1 MRGRRVT
8 YYLLFI
14 SLLLLLMAG
23 CSKED
28 EDRWSGI
35 DTIESTLY
43 GGAGGY
49 YALGFSFDLGKSIP
63 TNGDPRPDISV
74 IPVTDNG
81 GNVTG
86 AYLDTPILVAP
97 FGFKGEFDSAAEAS
111 AFFDN
116 LADVSGTS
124 WVLSA
129 NPVKENQVWLFRTA
143 GGNYAKFR
151 VIELQGENRATGP
164 WASMKFE
171 WVVQPD
177 GSEIFG

>member
-1 MRGRRVT
+1 MKGGRVT
-8 YYLLFI
+8 YYGLLI
-14 SLLLLLMAG
+14 SLLLLLLTG

-28 EDRWSGI
+28 EDRRSGI

-49 YALGFSFDLGKSIP
+49 YALGFSFDQGKSIP

-74 IPVTDNG
+74 LPITNAEGD
-81 GNVTG
+81 VTG

-97 FGFKGEFDSAAEAS
+97 FAFKGEFDSGAEAS

-116 LADVSGTS
+116 LAVATS
-124 WVLSA
+124 STWMLSA
-129 NPVKENQVWLFRTA
+129 NPVKENQVWVFRST

-151 VIELQGENRATGP
+151 VIELQGENRITGP
-164 WASMKFE
+164 WA
-171 WVVQPD
+171 
-177 GSEIFG
+177 